1 MIDLYIILF
10 FLLTMLIASLRGVV
24 SELFDLLTFSLGF
37 MFALSVFEIP
47 GQALFREL
55 HGNPQLAFIISFLL
69 IFIPV
74 GLFFASI
81 GLRLS
86 RYVKEKI
93 PARLFYGLGI
103 PISIIKS
110 LIIVISV
117 LLLLWSSS
125 IKSPLKDELCKSS
138 IANQISLYNPVILSA
153 AQAATPPGVAFKVK
167 CAIEQQEMHKKE
179 RSMDTLRNMSIVLGQ
194 FPG

>member
-10 FLLTMLIASLRGVV
+10 FLVTMIIASFRGVV

-37 MFALSVFEIP
+37 IFALSVFEIP
-47 GQALFREL
+47 GRALFREL
-55 HGNPQLAFIISFLL
+55 HGNPQLAFIFSFLL

-86 RYVKEKI
+86 GYVKEKI
-93 PARLFYGLGI
+93 PAGLFYGLGI

-117 LLLLWSSS
+117 LLLLWSST
-125 IKSPLKDELCKSS
+125 IKSSLKDELCKSS
-138 IANQISLYNPVILSA
+138 IANQISFYNPLVLSVA
-153 AQAATPPGVAFKVK
+153 HAVTPPGVALKVK

-179 RSMDTLRNMSIVLGQ
+179 RSMDTL
-194 FPG
+194 